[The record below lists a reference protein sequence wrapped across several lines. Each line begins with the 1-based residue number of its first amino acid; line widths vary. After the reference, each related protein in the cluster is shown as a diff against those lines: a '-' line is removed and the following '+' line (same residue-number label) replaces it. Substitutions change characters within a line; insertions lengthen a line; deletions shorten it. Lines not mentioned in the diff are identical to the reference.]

1 MNTARI
7 QTKKKKIAIF
17 IQDQQNLLHFHLP
30 YRCFLPK
37 IQEIIYFKMN
47 FKKKCLLPFANLCTI
62 LSSDTEEVIHGSV
75 GFREKSEILPLCQ
88 S

>member
-1 MNTARI
+1 
-7 QTKKKKIAIF
+7 
-17 IQDQQNLLHFHLP
+17 
-30 YRCFLPK
+30 
-37 IQEIIYFKMN
+37 MN